1 MGITTDDILQK
12 QFLKRFFRSG
22 YDMDEVDAF
31 LDEVAE
37 RVHEL
42 SEENSAL
49 QKQVSDLKERN
60 ARHEEQEATFKNA
73 LLSAQ
78 KVADDLIAQSKQE
91 ADGLLSEARE
101 KVARAQNEAE
111 KEINKLQ
118 EQVDALH
125 NLRDTMRRELNEA
138 LESFQLTLDNISKS
152 SPGYHFLDTPA
163 AEEPVEFET
172 SSQEDESGLF
182 EKIDLDEQEIDTFE
196 GLTFEAEEPVLDQ
209 EEDQQ
214 EKHGPAV
221 FNGMDDEEEE
231 DSGPELY

>member
-37 RVHEL
+37 KVHQL

-49 QKQVSDLKERN
+49 QKQVRNLKENN

-91 ADGLLSEARE
+91 ADGLLNEARE
-101 KVARAQNEAE
+101 KVAQAQNEAQ

-118 EQVDALH
+118 EEVDTLH
-125 NLRDTMRRELNEA
+125 NLRDTMRRELNEV
-138 LESFQLTLDNISKS
+138 LESFQRTLDNISKS

-163 AEEPVEFET
+163 AEEPVELKA
-172 SSQEDESGLF
+172 SPQENESGLF
-182 EKIDLDEQEIDTFE
+182 EKIDLDEQQIDTFE
-196 GLTFEAEEPVLDQ
+196 EQTFEAEEPVLGQ
-209 EEDQQ
+209 EENQP
-214 EKHGPAV
+214 EKDGPDV
-221 FNGMDDEEEE
+221 FSGMDDEDEE
-231 DSGPELY
+231 DRGPELY